1 MVWPPTVT
9 FETTSE
15 EEAKSVLA
23 TEMVMVGVE
32 PVGKEKTTWHDGAL
46 EAVEVHC
53 FDNDCDDNAAA
64 DPGAHSVQTLAPLGA
79 NFPPTQEEH
88 VLGDVAPE
96 AAELFP
102 ASHSVHAADPFSALY
117 LPAGHC
123 AHVVP
128 MTMSFS
134 HM

>member
-53 FDNDCDDNAAA
+53 FDNDCDDNAAV

-79 NFPPTQEEH
+79 NFPPTHEEH

-102 ASHSVHAADPFSALY
+102 ALHSVHAADQFSALY
-117 LPAGHC
+117 VPAGHC

-128 MTMSFS
+128 TTTSFS
-134 HM
+134 HA